1 MMIKDEEYYNSLD
14 KRTKEYKEWQ
24 DSQNFEQLPPEG
36 LGDVIESITETTG
49 IKKLIKAVWGDDC
62 GCDERKAKLNAVL
75 KFKVECLEG
84 IEYEY
89 LKEFFD
95 GKPNQVKPS
104 EYKKLVT
111 IARRIF
117 NRNISDSMGCGGCV
131 RDVVNRLRK
140 VYETYE
146 ND

>member
-1 MMIKDEEYYNSLD
+1 MIKDEEYYNNLD
-14 KRTKEYKEWQ
+14 KRTKEFKEWQ
-24 DSQNFEQLPPEG
+24 ESQNFEQLPPEG
-36 LGDVIESITETTG
+36 LGDVIESITEATG

-62 GCDERKAKLNAVL
+62 GCDERKAKLNAIL
-75 KFKVECLEG
+75 KFKVECLEES
-84 IEYEY
+84 EYEH

-95 GKPNQVKPS
+95 GNPQQVKPS

-131 RDVVNRLRK
+131 RDVVNRLQR

>member
-1 MMIKDEEYYNSLD
+1 MIKDEEYYNNLD
-14 KRTKEYKEWQ
+14 KRTKEFKEWR
-24 DSQNFEQLPPEG
+24 DSQGFEQLPPEG
-36 LGDVIESITETTG
+36 LGDVIESITEATG

-62 GCDERKAKLNAVL
+62 GCDERKAKLNATL
-75 KFKVECLEG
+75 KFKVECLEES
-84 IEYEY
+84 EYEY

-95 GKPNQVKPS
+95 GKPQQVRPS
-104 EYKKLVT
+104 EYKKLVA

-117 NRNISDSMGCGGCV
+117 KRNLSDSMGCGGCV